1 MAGILRSI
9 SPKSYEKVDKEL
21 GGCKTSGVPK
31 AEFRRGGKGVVWEDG
46 HGVGLHLRC
55 SISFCWSF
63 LSLNEFLPGLI
74 FARDHVVYPWQ
85 WLACAKECLETGIS
99 RCICRGWQRPWC
111 SPCEGQANREPRI
124 VPLADKKMLLF
135 RNDVAPPDSL
145 CAQTKHETPFVK
157 KKMEVHTGDSSE
169 LPPPDPYR
177 ANAP

>member
-63 LSLNEFLPGLI
+63 LSLNEFSPGSY
-74 FARDHVVYPWQ
+74 F
-85 WLACAKECLETGIS
+85 CSGS
-99 RCICRGWQRPWC
+99 RCLPVEMAGVCKR
-111 SPCEGQANREPRI
+111 
-124 VPLADKKMLLF
+124 VF
-135 RNDVAPPDSL
+135 RDR
-145 CAQTKHETPFVK
+145 HF
-157 KKMEVHTGDSSE
+157 EVH
-169 LPPPDPYR
+169 L
-177 ANAP
+177 